1 MVLRQTRFSK
11 PACIL
16 LFLLLLTNVL
26 LYQPAVQRSLSIS
39 LDPGVIAGSM
49 LDLLIVMPLLVLAA
63 FRLKKRYM
71 VAVLF
76 FGILL
81 VNLLVPSAY
90 HAMVRP
96 VFYTGLAVEGLLF
109 IAELSLLGLAIWKIP
124 KIRRHIRESESPL
137 LFSAVPAVTKNI
149 NHALILR
156 IFTHEF
162 LMFYYAITGF
172 WKKPIEHAG
181 TVTMHKKTSV
191 IAIQL
196 MLIHAIV
203 LETIGL
209 HWWLHGKWPVISIIL
224 LILNIYSI
232 LLFLAELQI
241 ARLIPLEI
249 KNGKLYVAQGIRQ
262 QMTVEL
268 SNIERVEWSDEI
280 YPDTTLFAYQDF
292 EQPLPQ
298 LTIYFKEPV
307 ELTLFYGKTKPI
319 NHASFC
325 VDEPE
330 KLRRLLEQ
338 DNV

>member
-63 FRLKKRYM
+63 FKLKKRYM
-71 VAVLF
+71 AAVLF

-90 HAMVRP
+90 YSMVRP
-96 VFYTGLAVEGLLF
+96 VFYTGLAVEGLLV
-109 IAELSLLGLAIWKIP
+109 IAELSLLGLALWKLP
-124 KIRRHIRESESPL
+124 KIRKSICESESSL
-137 LFSAVPAVTKNI
+137 LFSAVPAVTKNL
-149 NHALILR
+149 NQALILR

-196 MLIHAIV
+196 MLIHAVV

-209 HWWLHGKWPVISIIL
+209 HWWLHGKWPVLSIIL
-224 LILNIYSI
+224 LILNVYSI

-241 ARLIPLEI
+241 ARLIPIEV
-249 KNGKLYVAQGIRQ
+249 KGGKLYAAQGIRQ

-268 SNIERVEWSDEI
+268 TNIERIDWSGVI
-280 YPDTTLFAYQDF
+280 HPDTPLFAYQDF
-292 EQPLPQ
+292 EQPVPQ
-298 LTIYFKEPV
+298 LTIHFKEPV
-307 ELTLFYGKTKPI
+307 ELSLFYGKKKFI
-319 NHASFC
+319 HRASFC

-338 DNV
+338 QHV